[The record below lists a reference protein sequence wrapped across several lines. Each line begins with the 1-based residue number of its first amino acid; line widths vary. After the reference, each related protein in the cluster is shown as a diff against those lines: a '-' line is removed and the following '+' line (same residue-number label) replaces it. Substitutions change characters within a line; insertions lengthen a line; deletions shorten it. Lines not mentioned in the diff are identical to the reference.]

1 MWLCLFI
8 IFIFNF
14 QLSVVAATDECGVPV
29 ISRSR
34 IVGGSEA
41 SKGEWPWQ
49 ALLMRVGINNVRF
62 ALCGGTLIG
71 DKWIL
76 TAAHCTSGL
85 DASNL
90 QVGLGVLDYDV
101 IEDSAKYFAV
111 EKIVIHS
118 GYDDLTLVD
127 DVSMLKLA
135 GVVVYTDYIIPAC
148 LPTDIVD
155 VGTLCWITGWGS
167 TQVSTDDLNKLRKAT
182 VPVINNTQCSEWY
195 SSFIVTTNNLC
206 AGYAAGGVDACQGDS
221 GGPLVCSNNSIF
233 HLHGVTSWGVGCAG
247 VEQPGVYTRVT
258 GYLGWI
264 TQQQDANME
273 GEEYFTRPMTPCATI
288 VTNDQIL
295 RPPINQETQN
305 YQNNAACVWT
315 VRPPETYDVIIS
327 FIGRF
332 HVEGAPGVCVDALTI
347 TDAAGSSMTSPLC
360 GTTLPDDIIV
370 TSSTTDDIIITFTSD
385 ATIAYEGFA
394 INLVFR
400 SNTTTT
406 TTTPATTTT
415 TTPATT
421 TTTTPA
427 AQTTTTTTTTTD
439 TNTITNT
446 QGCGMSTVASPIIDG
461 NTDILRWPW
470 VGMIQRITGGGVFQ
484 HICAGT
490 LVQGGWVITAA
501 RCVHGLVPS
510 SVRVVLGTN
519 YKFGNGALGVVEVAV
534 MDVFVHQGYNNSL
547 FTNDIGLLKLAGD
560 VVYNDRINPVCLG
573 DGGTVLT
580 RSQTVAWDCWSI
592 GWWGS
597 TADNFLQTVS
607 MKFVSDNEC
616 LGIGESQFC
625 ATYAAGGV
633 DACQGD
639 SGGPLV
645 CSNNSIFHLH
655 GVTSWG
661 VGCAGVEQPGVY
673 TRVTGYLGWI
683 THVMDAY
690 QDNDPF
696 FTLPTMPCGSDITI
710 DRLLR
715 LPVDKQTALYQ
726 NNLSCTW
733 RIHPPSINTEII
745 FTFVKQFH
753 VEIFSSK
760 CTDYVRLETL
770 QGTALSGKLCGNTPP
785 PPITIT
791 GHADVNFVFSSDSS
805 YVYEGFAVDVT
816 FKTSPSCK
824 TGNTASIPIPNLLFI
839 SYLLAFLF

>member
-8 IFIFNF
+8 IFILNF
-14 QLSVVAATDECGVPV
+14 QLPVVAATDECGVPV

-76 TAAHCTSGL
+76 TAAHCTVGL

-118 GYDDLTLVD
+118 GYNDLTLVD

-148 LPTDIVD
+148 LPTDKVD

-167 TQVSTDDLNKLRKAT
+167 TQVSSDDLSKLREAT

-264 TQQQDANME
+264 T
-273 GEEYFTRPMTPCATI
+273 
-288 VTNDQIL
+288 
-295 RPPINQETQN
+295 
-305 YQNNAACVWT
+305 
-315 VRPPETYDVIIS
+315 
-327 FIGRF
+327 
-332 HVEGAPGVCVDALTI
+332 
-347 TDAAGSSMTSPLC
+347 
-360 GTTLPDDIIV
+360 
-370 TSSTTDDIIITFTSD
+370 
-385 ATIAYEGFA
+385 
-394 INLVFR
+394 
-400 SNTTTT
+400 
-406 TTTPATTTT
+406 
-415 TTPATT
+415 
-421 TTTTPA
+421 
-427 AQTTTTTTTTTD
+427 
-439 TNTITNT
+439 
-446 QGCGMSTVASPIIDG
+446 
-461 NTDILRWPW
+461 
-470 VGMIQRITGGGVFQ
+470 
-484 HICAGT
+484 
-490 LVQGGWVITAA
+490 
-501 RCVHGLVPS
+501 
-510 SVRVVLGTN
+510 
-519 YKFGNGALGVVEVAV
+519 
-534 MDVFVHQGYNNSL
+534 
-547 FTNDIGLLKLAGD
+547 
-560 VVYNDRINPVCLG
+560 
-573 DGGTVLT
+573 
-580 RSQTVAWDCWSI
+580 
-592 GWWGS
+592 
-597 TADNFLQTVS
+597 
-607 MKFVSDNEC
+607 
-616 LGIGESQFC
+616 
-625 ATYAAGGV
+625 
-633 DACQGD
+633 
-639 SGGPLV
+639 
-645 CSNNSIFHLH
+645 
-655 GVTSWG
+655 
-661 VGCAGVEQPGVY
+661 
-673 TRVTGYLGWI
+673 
-683 THVMDAY
+683 HVMNTY
-690 QDNDPF
+690 QDNDSF

-733 RIHPPSINTEII
+733 RIHPPSKNTEII

-753 VEIFSSK
+753 VEMFSSK
-760 CTDYVRLETL
+760 CTDYVKLETL
-770 QGTALSGKLCGNTPP
+770 QGEALSEKLCGNTPP

-816 FKTSPSCK
+816 FKPTPLCK
-824 TGNTASIPIPNLLFI
+824 TGNTASIHIPNLMFI
-839 SYLLAFLF
+839 SWLLVFLLV